1 MCVLLFDAFKH
12 LLLTKLTFSKLVGK
26 VNFSERKS
34 LALKSKKVQARFG
47 KTFIL
52 ALLSSSTRLCLRF
65 LLNCFVREIKGFYES
80 SLGNEVDFRDVI
92 DVSPNILAK
101 N

>member
-12 LLLTKLTFSKLVGK
+12 LLLRKLTFSKLVVK
-26 VNFSERKS
+26 VNFSEGKS
-34 LALKSKKVQARFG
+34 LALKGKKVQARFG

-52 ALLSSSTRLCLRF
+52 ALLSSSTKLYLRF

-80 SLGNEVDFRDVI
+80 SLGNEVDLRDVI
-92 DVSPNILAK
+92 DFSPNILAK